1 MHFARPVIARET
13 SIDSNNKPMG
23 TFFSSEFPFCIL
35 VVVVVVVVV
44 KIETALREKVL
55 H

>member
-1 MHFARPVIARET
+1 
-13 SIDSNNKPMG
+13 MG